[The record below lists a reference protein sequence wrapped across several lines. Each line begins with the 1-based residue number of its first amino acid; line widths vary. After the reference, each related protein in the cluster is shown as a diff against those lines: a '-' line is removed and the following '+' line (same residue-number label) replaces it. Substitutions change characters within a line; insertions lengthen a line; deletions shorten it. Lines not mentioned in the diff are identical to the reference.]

1 MTASQE
7 TMKSEKIKFGCRSVD
22 CFERLEMI
30 GEGTYGQVYK
40 ARDKITGDIVALKK
54 IRMDKEKEGVKQQTL
69 NFYLSHSF
77 SITLFLRSTN

>member
-1 MTASQE
+1 MPASQE
-7 TMKSEKIKFGCRSVD
+7 IMKWEKMKFGCRSVD
-22 CFERLEMI
+22 CFERLEMV

-69 NFYLSHSF
+69 NFYPS
-77 SITLFLRSTN
+77 